1 LRLSLQAYFGLSF
14 PIIIVGFG
22 DILFLRKRRREAKPM
37 EKEFIAEEKIKT
49 KDLLKEIE
57 DLRKILEKKK

>member
-1 LRLSLQAYFGLSF
+1 
-14 PIIIVGFG
+14 
-22 DILFLRKRRREAKPM
+22 M